1 MAAEASLLYYPALAL
16 GGLIVGI
23 LATMSGVGGGVFMVP
38 VFYFVLG
45 LPISLAVGT
54 SKAVVALITVWG
66 GINYL
71 ARGDAS
77 LRRASILLVSMLPGS
92 VAGAALVAYINARLV
107 EILVGAFIVAYALNL
122 ARKTLAQGRS
132 EAARGEERPAP
143 GGRSSRPLL
152 EAAVGLLAGLVAGLT
167 GTGGGAILMPLLMG
181 PLGMG
186 VHEAAATSI
195 VAISAGSVASGVV
208 HVATGQVV
216 YEVAVP
222 WGLGALAGATLGPR
236 IAARMRPR
244 SLRLLISLV
253 LLLAGGRM
261 LLG

>member
-1 MAAEASLLYYPALAL
+1 MAVGAEPLYYAILGL
-16 GGLIVGI
+16 GGLVVGI

-45 LPISLAVGT
+45 LPIGLAVGT
-54 SKAVVALITVWG
+54 SKAVVAVITVWG
-66 GINYL
+66 GLNYL

-77 LRRASILLVSMLPGS
+77 IRRAAILLVSMLPGS
-92 VAGAALVAYINARLV
+92 VAGAALVAYINARLI
-107 EILVGAFIVAYALNL
+107 ELLVGSFIVAYALNL
-122 ARKTLAQGRS
+122 ARKTLAS
-132 EAARGEERPAP
+132 RGGKEGAEKGAGGAER
-143 GGRSSRPLL
+143 RRPLL
-152 EAAVGLLAGLVAGLT
+152 EVFVGLAAGLVAGLT

-244 SLRLLISLV
+244 SLRLVISLV
-253 LLLAGGRM
+253 LLLAGARM